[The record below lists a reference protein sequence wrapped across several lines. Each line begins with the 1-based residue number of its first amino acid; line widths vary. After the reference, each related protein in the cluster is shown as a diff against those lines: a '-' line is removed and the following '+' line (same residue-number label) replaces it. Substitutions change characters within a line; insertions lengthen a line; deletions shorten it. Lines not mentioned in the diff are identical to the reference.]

1 MSALLDTGFL
11 LAVLDA
17 DDQMHEACVEIL
29 LQEPAPLLP
38 EVVLP
43 ELAYMVLR
51 ELGYETLTT
60 FLRSLSR
67 GEMTIERITSTDLSR
82 TAEILEKY
90 ADSGIDFVDGAIMAV
105 AERLKIKQIF
115 TLDRRHFSL
124 MRPKHCPSF
133 DIFP

>member
-17 DDQMHEACVEIL
+17 DDQMHEPCVEAL
-29 LQEPAPLLP
+29 LQESAPLLP
-38 EVVLP
+38 EAVLP

-51 ELGYETLTT
+51 ELGYETLAA
-60 FLRSLSR
+60 FLRALSR
-67 GEMTIERITSTDLSR
+67 GEMAIERTTSADLAR

-90 ADSGIDFVDGAIMAV
+90 ADSGIDFVDGVIMAI
-105 AERLKIKQIF
+105 AERLKIKRVF
-115 TLDRRHFSL
+115 TLDRRHFGL

-133 DIFP
+133 EISP